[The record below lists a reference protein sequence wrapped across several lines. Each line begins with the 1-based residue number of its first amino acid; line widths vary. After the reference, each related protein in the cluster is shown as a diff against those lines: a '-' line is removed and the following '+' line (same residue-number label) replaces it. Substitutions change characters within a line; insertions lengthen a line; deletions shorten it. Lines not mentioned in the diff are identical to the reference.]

1 MSKHTD
7 QLSSKEIAMIKGLL
21 DGKKHTNQA
30 ILNMFS
36 VPART
41 VNGGRISEIKTGKRG
56 RDVASA
62 SKKEVDRFLQG
73 EIKLHD
79 LAGQLFSLDRE
90 AKVFSVVKYS
100 VKTLYVSTLESASL
114 EYKEKFERESIP
126 VYLKILAGMLNA
138 GFESGGIIFGI
149 SDSPRKIVGVKD
161 DLSKE
166 FLNPWHEMIRDHF
179 APFFFLQEEIALM
192 PGNGRRLLGVFL
204 CHENALTPPIICR
217 KAKNVQKLKREKPI
231 EALEESAIYYRY
243 GPSTRKI
250 GYPELRCLIDR
261 MAKRNKAD

>member
-21 DGKKHTNQA
+21 DGKKHTSQA

-41 VNGGRISEIKTGKRG
+41 VNSGRISEIKTGKRG

-62 SKKEVDRFLQG
+62 SKKDVDRFLQG

-79 LAGQLFSLDRE
+79 LAGRLFPLDRE
-90 AKVFSVVKYS
+90 EEVFSVKYNAG
-100 VKTLYVSTLESASL
+100 TLYVSTLENESL

-166 FLNPWHEMIRDHF
+166 FLNPWHEMIRAHF
-179 APFFFLQEEIALM
+179 EPCFSLREETASM
-192 PGNGRRLLGVFL
+192 PGNGRRLLRVFL
-204 CHENALTPPIICR
+204 SHESALTPPVICR
-217 KAKNVQKLKREKPI
+217 KGKNVQKSRQEKQD
-231 EALEESAIYYRY
+231 EALKESAIYYRY

-261 MAKRNKAD
+261 LVKRNKAD

>member
-41 VNGGRISEIKTGKRG
+41 VNSGRISEIKAGNRG

-90 AKVFSVVKYS
+90 EEIFSVKYS
-100 VKTLYVSTLESASL
+100 VETLYVSTLENESL

-161 DLSKE
+161 DLSAE
-166 FLNPWHEMIRDHF
+166 FLNPWCEIIRAHF
-179 APFFFLQEEIALM
+179 APFFSLRTEKAPI

-204 CHENALTPPIICR
+204 RHENAPTLPIICC
-217 KAKNVQKLKREKPI
+217 KAKNVQKSKREKPV
-231 EALEESAIYYRY
+231 EALKESAIYYRY
-243 GPSTRKI
+243 GPSTLKI

-261 MAKRNKAD
+261 LAKRNKAD